1 MSVCSSCGSE
11 VSGSS
16 KFCTVCGKPVTM
28 APAAPVATAF
38 CTSCGANLPA
48 GIRFCTGCG
57 DSVTTNTPA
66 AVAAAAAKPAPAI
79 SPAPPAAAAPR
90 PEPPQSSTFEQAPA
104 PAVAPAPAPVKTE
117 AEPAPVIAKPEPQPA
132 AAYAAQ
138 SDYELPPPPRRGK
151 FGALVSIL
159 LLVIVLCALGAWYF
173 WGVETVVVCS
183 PPTARVFLD
192 GQEISTNSPGRYV
205 LSHLSRKSHLLKVK
219 NPGYADTIE
228 RIDFPLT
235 SFNEW
240 VNVTLVRSRY
250 R

>member
-1 MSVCSSCGSE
+1 
-11 VSGSS
+11 
-16 KFCTVCGKPVTM
+16 M
-28 APAAPVATAF
+28 APVPTAF
-38 CTSCGANLPA
+38 CTSCGSKLPA
-48 GIRFCTGCG
+48 GTRFCTGCG
-57 DSVTTNTPA
+57 ASVATNAPA
-66 AVAAAAAKPAPAI
+66 TLAAAAAKPAPAI
-79 SPAPPAAAAPR
+79 SPAPSAAASR
-90 PEPPQSSTFEQAPA
+90 PEPPQSSTLEQAPA
-104 PAVAPAPAPVKTE
+104 AAPAPAPAKTE

-173 WGVETVVVCS
+173 WGVETVVVVS
-183 PPTARVFLD
+183 PPDARVFLD

-205 LSHLSRKSHLLKVK
+205 ISHLSRKSHLLKVK

-240 VNVTLVRSRY
+240 VNVTLVRSRD